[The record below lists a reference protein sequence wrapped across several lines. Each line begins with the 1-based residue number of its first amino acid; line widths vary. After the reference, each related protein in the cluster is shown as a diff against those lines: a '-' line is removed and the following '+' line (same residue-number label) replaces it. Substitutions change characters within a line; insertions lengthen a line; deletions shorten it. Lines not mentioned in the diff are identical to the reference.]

1 MRLLKEVVHFCRFF
15 WKTPEEEKHIVF
27 YAEHEDYYPNF
38 EGIIEELVGKN
49 QRVICYITSDPNDP
63 IFQKSSPRIRTFYIK
78 KLLAFLMLFVKCKVF
93 VMTLTDLHQFHLK
106 RSINPVHYVYV
117 FHSMISTHMKY
128 LLGAFDYYDSIL
140 CVGPHHIK
148 EIRKHEE
155 LHELPRKKL
164 VEAGYYRLEQI
175 YTEYQKCLANDSLSG
190 EKSTVLIAP
199 SWGAENVLE
208 FCGENLVELLLEKG
222 YEVIVRPHP
231 ETVRRTPKLIDILNT
246 KFGKN
251 LSFTLERSVA
261 TYDSL
266 LRADVLICDS
276 SGVVLEY
283 AFGTDRPVL
292 FLDVPYMIRNDIF
305 MELDMEPLELAI
317 RSKIG
322 VVVSPEKLD
331 TVPQVI
337 EKLKVDQ
344 IKYKERIA
352 KLREQNVYA
361 FGHSSK
367 IGAEHIID
375 LANG

>member
-1 MRLLKEVVHFCRFF
+1 M
-15 WKTPEEEKHIVF
+15 
-27 YAEHEDYYPNF
+27 
-38 EGIIEELVGKN
+38 
-49 QRVICYITSDPNDP
+49 
-63 IFQKSSPRIRTFYIK
+63 
-78 KLLAFLMLFVKCKVF
+78 
-93 VMTLTDLHQFHLK
+93 
-106 RSINPVHYVYV
+106 
-117 FHSMISTHMKY
+117 
-128 LLGAFDYYDSIL
+128 
-140 CVGPHHIK
+140 
-148 EIRKHEE
+148 
-155 LHELPRKKL
+155 
-164 VEAGYYRLEQI
+164 
-175 YTEYQKCLANDSLSG
+175 
-190 EKSTVLIAP
+190 LIAP

-208 FCGENLVELLLEKG
+208 SCGENLVELLLEKG

-231 ETVRRTPKLIDILNT
+231 ETVRRTPKLIDTLNT

-331 TVPQVI
+331 AVPQVI
-337 EKLKVDQ
+337 EKLKIDQ
-344 IKYKERIA
+344 MKYKERIA
-352 KLREQNVYA
+352 KLR
-361 FGHSSK
+361 
-367 IGAEHIID
+367 
-375 LANG
+375 